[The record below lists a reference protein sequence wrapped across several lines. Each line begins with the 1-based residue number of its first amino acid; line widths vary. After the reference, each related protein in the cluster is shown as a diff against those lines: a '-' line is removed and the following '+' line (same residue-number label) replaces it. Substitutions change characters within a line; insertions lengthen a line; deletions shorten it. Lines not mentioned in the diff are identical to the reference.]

1 MLTGMT
7 EIALSGVI
15 GALSYALD
23 IAEGQPPGHAIRS
36 CLIGMRLGAEIDLSD
51 SDRSD
56 LFYALLLKDAG
67 CSANA
72 NRMAVL
78 FAADDRAAKATS
90 KLVDW
95 TNPRAAFVWSL
106 RTVAPGTGLRR
117 RIEVLK
123 GIRDEGEVTRKFM
136 EARCD
141 RGAEIARMLFL
152 SEETAAAIRSLDEHW
167 DGRGMPDGLGGEE
180 IPLAARILCLAQT
193 VEVFHAA
200 GGVKAARRMAEHRR
214 GKWFDPAL
222 VDAFLRFCGD
232 GDFWA
237 ALEAPDVSEW
247 EPPDFALAGDD
258 TRLDRIAEA
267 FARVI
272 DAKSPFTAR
281 HSVRVAE
288 IADGIASVLR
298 FDPDG
303 RRTLKRASL
312 LHDIGKLA
320 ISSRILDK
328 PDKLTDEEFRAI
340 QTHPVHTLR
349 ILERAPCFTDLADL
363 AANHHEKLDGTGYPR
378 ALDACHL
385 DLPMRVLAVADVY
398 EALTADRPY
407 RGPMPVEEA
416 LAIIDR
422 DVPRKLD
429 ADARRR
435 AGGLRRPGNDH
446 SFGLADPHLS
456 EELLGS
462 VGLARR
468 PPADPQPERLAA
480 LLPVERAPHLD
491 FGNGLCRVDHAASNS
506 NSTGF
511 SSRTSTTTS
520 AERAD
525 GRSHMAAI
533 SAPTTTVP
541 APIAQAR

>member
-1 MLTGMT
+1 MTVAMT

-36 CLIGMRLGAEIDLSD
+36 CLIGMRLAAEIDLPP

-72 NRMAVL
+72 NRMATL
-78 FAADDRAAKATS
+78 FAADDRVAKATS

-95 TNPRAAFVWSL
+95 TNPRAAFLWSL
-106 RTVAPGTGLRR
+106 RTVAPGTGVRR
-117 RIEVLK
+117 RVEVLK

-152 SEETAAAIRSLDEHW
+152 SERTAAAIRSLDEHW
-167 DGRGMPDGLGGEE
+167 NGRGMPDGLGGEE
-180 IPLAARILCLAQT
+180 IPLAARILCLAQS

-200 GGVKAARRMAEHRR
+200 EGLKVARAMAKRRR
-214 GKWFDPAL
+214 GRWFDPAL
-222 VDAFLRFCGD
+222 VDAFLRVCED
-232 GDFWA
+232 RDFWA
-237 ALEAPDVSEW
+237 ALETPDVSEW

-258 TRLDRIAEA
+258 ARLDRIAEA

-281 HSVRVAE
+281 HSQRVAE
-288 IADGIASVLR
+288 IADGISAVLR
-298 FDPDG
+298 FDADE
-303 RRTLKRASL
+303 RRTMLRAAL

-349 ILERAPCFTDLADL
+349 ILERAPCFAPLADL
-363 AANHHEKLDGTGYPR
+363 AANHHEKLDGSGYPR
-378 ALDACHL
+378 SLDARHL

-407 RGPMPVEEA
+407 RGPLPVEQA
-416 LAIIDR
+416 LAIIDQ
-422 DVPRKLD
+422 DVPNKLD
-429 ADARRR
+429 VDALSALKVHIGQSTATASL
-435 AGGLRRPGNDH
+435 AGGTII
-446 SFGLADPHLS
+446 DP
-456 EELLGS
+456 
-462 VGLARR
+462 
-468 PPADPQPERLAA
+468 
-480 LLPVERAPHLD
+480 
-491 FGNGLCRVDHAASNS
+491 
-506 NSTGF
+506 
-511 SSRTSTTTS
+511 
-520 AERAD
+520 
-525 GRSHMAAI
+525 
-533 SAPTTTVP
+533 
-541 APIAQAR
+541 